1 MLLDTIFAPFV
12 KERPICVMARAV
24 LERLLDAQRLDALFA
39 RTAERQYTHELLF
52 SSLVQ
57 LMSEVVL
64 GVHPTVHAAYQANQD
79 AIGVSTT
86 ALYNTLDRVEPGV
99 SAALVCDSAA
109 LAEPVVKALGASHP
123 RWVPGYQIK
132 VLDGNHLAATAHR
145 LKALRSTWA
154 APLPGQVLVVL
165 DQQRMLITD
174 VLLSEEG
181 HAQERSLIP
190 AVLQR
195 VEADQLWSEDR
206 NFCPLGLLFGLARRG
221 AAFVV
226 RQHGQVQGELLGR
239 AQRTG
244 TTRSG
249 PVYEQA
255 MQGRDRAT
263 GETMRL
269 RRITLQLKVATRAGD
284 TALHILSNVP
294 SGRGSAAQLA
304 RVYGKR
310 WSIGV
315 SSEGHS
321 VQSVEVR
328 PRRKDSGL
336 VAWEAPWRE
345 NKTVEPSDNRR
356 RKAHAQHTRLQRAVN
371 AAVASSHAI
380 PVAET
385 VDNARRQQGL
395 SARSPIRQL
404 SPAGYQRRH
413 GVKETVSTG
422 EALGVRRS
430 NLAEEAV
437 PITVRGKWR
446 RRHQGGGSGRSTVD
460 GRAAQRARREGPGPV
475 STPFVQVRQG

>member
-24 LERLLDAQRLDALFA
+24 LERLLDALRLDALFA
-39 RTAERQYTHELLF
+39 RTAERQYTRELLF

-86 ALYNTLDRVEPGV
+86 ALYNKLDRVEPGV
-99 SAALVCDSAA
+99 SAALVRDSAE

-132 VLDGNHLAATAHR
+132 VLDGNHLSATAHR
-145 LKALRSTWA
+145 LQALRSTWA
-154 APLPGQVLVVL
+154 APLPGQALVVL

-174 VLLSEEG
+174 VLLSEDG

-195 VEADQLWSEDR
+195 VEADQLWIEDR
-206 NFCPLGLLFGLARRG
+206 NFCTLGLLFGMARRG

-255 MQGRDRAT
+255 MQVRDPAT

-269 RRITLQLKVATRAGD
+269 RRITLQLKVATRDGE

-294 SGRGSAAQLA
+294 RGRGSTAQLA

-310 WSIGV
+310 WSIETAFFEITTTLTCEINTLGYPKAALFTFCLALLAYNAVSLIKAALRSAHGRKKINDEV
-315 SSEGHS
+315 SSYYLALEIGRTYDGMMIALPPPH
-321 VQSVEVR
+321 
-328 PRRKDSGL
+328 
-336 VAWEAPWRE
+336 WTFFRE
-345 NKTVEPSDNRR
+345 
-356 RKAHAQHTRLQRAVN
+356 
-371 AAVASSHAI
+371 
-380 PVAET
+380 
-385 VDNARRQQGL
+385 L
-395 SARSPIRQL
+395 SAQVFADALRELASAVRL
-404 SPAGYQRRH
+404 VRYQKHPRGPKKKPPERTPYANGKH
-413 GVKETVSTG
+413 VST
-422 EALGVRRS
+422 AKL
-430 NLAEEAV
+430 LAM
-437 PITVRGKWR
+437 R
-446 RRHQGGGSGRSTVD
+446 
-460 GRAAQRARREGPGPV
+460 
-475 STPFVQVRQG
+475 